1 MSSCQIYHLTV
12 TTQGPGPQG
21 DINFAMQINGSSSS
35 RNIVAFEMI
44 PLSRSRKLEEEVLI
58 VVIVVE
64 SEQEHVLCHPRHK
77 FLFLQ
82 PGKEHLQISQDPFV
96 NATSLAN

>member
-21 DINFAMQINGSSSS
+21 VINFAMQINGSSSS
-35 RNIVAFEMI
+35 RNIVALEMI
-44 PLSRSRKLEEEVLI
+44 PWSRSRKLEEEFLI

-64 SEQEHVLCHPRHK
+64 SEHVLCHPRHK

>member
-21 DINFAMQINGSSSS
+21 DINFAMQIDGASSS
-35 RNIVAFEMI
+35 RNIVGFEII
-44 PLSRSRKLEEEVLI
+44 PWSRSRKLEEEVLI
-58 VVIVVE
+58 VVLVFE
-64 SEQEHVLCHPRHK
+64 SEHILCHPTHK

-82 PGKEHLQISQDPFV
+82 LGKEHLQISQDPFV
-96 NATSLAN
+96 NAKSLAN